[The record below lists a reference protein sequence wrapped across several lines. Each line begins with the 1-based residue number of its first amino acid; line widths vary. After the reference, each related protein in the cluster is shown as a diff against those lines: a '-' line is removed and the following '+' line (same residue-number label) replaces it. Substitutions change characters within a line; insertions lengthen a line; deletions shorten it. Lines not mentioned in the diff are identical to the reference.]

1 MMGTDL
7 LSKDHND
14 TVPFRNGD
22 FVTKDYKYVNG
33 RIYDN
38 KNNEPMTE
46 KPKDFEKRK
55 QQSEK
60 DLQMSDD
67 VLNGD
72 LLRFYD
78 NPDFDK
84 IKPSEYEYKTGP
96 KGQER
101 K

>member
-1 MMGTDL
+1 MGTDL

-38 KNNEPMTE
+38 KNNEPVTE
-46 KPKDFEKRK
+46 KPSDFDARK
-55 QQSEK
+55 QQAEK
-60 DLQMSDD
+60 DLEMSDD
-67 VLNGD
+67 VINGD

-84 IKPSEYEYKTGP
+84 VKPSQYKYEPGP
-96 KGQER
+96 KGQE
-101 K
+101 KK